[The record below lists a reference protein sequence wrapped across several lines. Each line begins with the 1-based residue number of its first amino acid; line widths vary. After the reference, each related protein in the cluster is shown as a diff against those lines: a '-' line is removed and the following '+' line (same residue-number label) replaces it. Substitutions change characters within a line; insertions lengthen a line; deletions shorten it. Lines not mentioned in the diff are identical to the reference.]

1 MKCDRCNEDLKILD
15 EGNIIPDES
24 ICKTC
29 ALKLTDL
36 TKMAIRQY
44 ENELIKSEDFL
55 SRCKDSYKQYK
66 HFVESGEKSVQRN
79 KKQVEHYKNR
89 LKMINNFADKK

>member
-1 MKCDRCNEDLKILD
+1 MKCDRCNEDVEILD

-44 ENELIKSEDFL
+44 ENELQKSEDFL
-55 SRCKDSYKQYK
+55 RKCTDTYNKYK
-66 HFVESGEKSVQRN
+66 HFVESGEKFVN
-79 KKQVEHYKNR
+79 KDKELLDYYRKR
-89 LKMINNFADKK
+89 LELINNFGG